1 MSQVSLLA
9 GIGGASREAVARG
22 DAVEAPIDEQV
33 RQLVERGSRRAAMEL
48 LAREYGDIIFSN
60 AYRILGSHA
69 AAQDALQQTYFE
81 ALRDLATFQN
91 RSSVKTWLLGIGTH
105 RALDVARRMRREEQW
120 QAVEEDGADV
130 PETTMPAAPAALDQ
144 RRRTRALEE
153 CLRQVSAKVRAALL
167 LRFQHG
173 LSYEEI
179 SRSCS
184 ARPGTLQARVT
195 RAFPV
200 LRRCLTNKGMEP

>member
-1 MSQVSLLA
+1 VDPL
-9 GIGGASREAVARG
+9 
-22 DAVEAPIDEQV
+22 DEQI
-33 RQLVERGSRRAAMEL
+33 RQLIDRDHRRAAMEL
-48 LAREYGDIIFSN
+48 MAREYGDIVFSN

-69 AAQDALQQTYFE
+69 AAQDALQQTFFE
-81 ALRDLATFQN
+81 ALRDLSSFQS

-105 RALDVARRMRREEQW
+105 RALDVARRIRREAQW
-120 QAVEEDGADV
+120 QASEDEVDDV
-130 PETTMPAAPAALDQ
+130 PETTLLEVPAALDQ

-153 CLRQVSAKVRAALL
+153 CLRQVSAQVRAALL
-167 LRFQHG
+167 MRFQHG

-179 SRSCS
+179 SKSCS

-200 LRRCLTNKGMEP
+200 LRRCLINKGMAP

>member
-1 MSQVSLLA
+1 MSQASLLG
-9 GIGGASREAVARG
+9 GIVGHSREPVARV
-22 DAVEAPIDEQV
+22 DAIDEQV
-33 RQLVERGSRRAAMEL
+33 RQLIDRGHSTAAMEL
-48 LAREYGDIIFSN
+48 MAREFGDIVFSN

-69 AAQDALQQTYFE
+69 AAQDALQQTFFE
-81 ALRDLATFQN
+81 ALRDLSSFQS

-120 QAVEEDGADV
+120 QVSEVEGDDV
-130 PETTMPAAPAALDQ
+130 PETTVPEVPAALDH

-153 CLRQVSAKVRAALL
+153 CLRQLSAKVRAALL
-167 LRFQHG
+167 MRFQHG
-173 LSYEEI
+173 LSYEDI
-179 SRSCS
+179 AKSCS

-200 LRRCLTNKGMEP
+200 LRRCLINKGMEP